1 MEKSFIFSLIFA
13 ALVAIFALANA
24 DKVAINLLFTDVF
37 ISQAMVI
44 FVSTILG
51 AVIMALLGMFKSFKL
66 KKEIKDLKKQIE
78 PLEIEKDN
86 LTALVDERGAEIT
99 NLNEKIKTLQE
110 EKEKLES
117 IAENG
122 LEDGENIRETEDI

>member
-1 MEKSFIFSLIFA
+1 
-13 ALVAIFALANA
+13 
-24 DKVAINLLFTDVF
+24 
-37 ISQAMVI
+37 MVI

>member
-1 MEKSFIFSLIFA
+1 M
-13 ALVAIFALANA
+13 
-24 DKVAINLLFTDVF
+24 
-37 ISQAMVI
+37 
-44 FVSTILG
+44 
-51 AVIMALLGMFKSFKL
+51 
-66 KKEIKDLKKQIE
+66 
-78 PLEIEKDN
+78 
-86 LTALVDERGAEIT
+86 VDERGAEIT